1 MLASGSSDAAKV
13 KAQCGQP
20 GVNQSGGGSE
30 NYFIVHCPAAEGMR
44 VANETYALHI
54 TDGLLQKGIEPPE
67 RGGNEQVTLPI
78 HSEYLM
84 LGGANAGWQTV
95 RVERKLSFVVLFS
108 LDLARFRGIPYC
120 NNGS

>member
-1 MLASGSSDAAKV
+1 M
-13 KAQCGQP
+13 
-20 GVNQSGGGSE
+20 
-30 NYFIVHCPAAEGMR
+30 
-44 VANETYALHI
+44 ANETYALHI
-54 TDGLLQKGIEPPE
+54 TDGLLQNGFEPPV
-67 RGGNEQVTLPI
+67 RGGNEQVTFRI
-78 HSEYLM
+78 HSESLI